1 MCPMADSDSAALL
14 FAPWA
19 HKLQDFAITSKVN
32 STTISDS
39 ENSKKQISENNQG
52 PHKTCWS
59 GKNLIQC
66 PYVLLMH
73 TADELRCSVQVTYQ
87 HSLNK
92 ESNKPRA
99 KGLFVSNEHGNKNQT
114 NSQKTPPKQSVK
126 EMRKIRLYI
135 LSSKQP
141 MCETKK
147 SRNYTTN
154 HIKKEQNTNIS
165 FLMSYFKTFPV
176 VFCIAQDQLH
186 RKRQK

>member
-1 MCPMADSDSAALL
+1 MCPMADSGSAALL

-19 HKLQDFAITSKVN
+19 HKLQDFTITSKVN

-99 KGLFVSNEHGNKNQT
+99 KGLFVSNEHGNKQT
-114 NSQKTPPKQSVK
+114 NKQTARKPLQSNQLRKWEKYVYTYSHQNNLCVK
-126 EMRKIRLYI
+126 LRNPATTLLITLKKNKILTF
-135 LSSKQP
+135 LSSWVTSKLFQ
-141 MCETKK
+141 
-147 SRNYTTN
+147 
-154 HIKKEQNTNIS
+154 
-165 FLMSYFKTFPV
+165 
-176 VFCIAQDQLH
+176 
-186 RKRQK
+186 